1 MGSVIGGRRADRAT
15 QETAITRLIM
25 CVVRGLIINV
35 LCAGRFM
42 VMLFGMA
49 VVLCGISFLCWPGRQ
64 IVTCTSVAREEL
76 AMYCISFFGSCLG
89 LRLSCLMG
97 NRASPSVRCNY
108 PSHAS
113 AVYSHSCIPTVC
125 SITQYNLTSHHLFQF
140 HGTLQNSP
148 QNPSN

>member
-25 CVVRGLIINV
+25 WVVRGLIINV

-64 IVTCTSVAREEL
+64 IVTCTSVGVRNSP
-76 AMYCISFFGSCLG
+76 CT
-89 LRLSCLMG
+89 
-97 NRASPSVRCNY
+97 ASPFSE
-108 PSHAS
+108 
-113 AVYSHSCIPTVC
+113 AVTV
-125 SITQYNLTSHHLFQF
+125 
-140 HGTLQNSP
+140 
-148 QNPSN
+148 